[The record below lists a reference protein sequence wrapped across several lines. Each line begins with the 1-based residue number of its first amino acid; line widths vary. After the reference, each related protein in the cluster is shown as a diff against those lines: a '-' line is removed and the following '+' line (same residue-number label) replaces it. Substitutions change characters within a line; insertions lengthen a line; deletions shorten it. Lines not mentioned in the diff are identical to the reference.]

1 MNQTT
6 INFLKNKEG
15 KYLNF
20 KDINSIYYTDS
31 FVQATPI
38 PNMKDAIKLASHFN
52 LEIKSVDLELFKKEY
67 SLVVSRILIIG
78 DMFLNELKR
87 WNNEIPILKVNK
99 HTRNAVQNALGK
111 LKDFH
116 KLSDDVAKNGTD
128 ELFFEASGDFEEMIR
143 ELSFALDNNT
153 MKDVIKKIKG
163 RSKKTA

>member
-1 MNQTT
+1 MNQTS
-6 INFLKNKEG
+6 INFLKNEEG

-20 KDINSIYYTDS
+20 KDMQKTYYVDS
-31 FVQATPI
+31 FINATPI
-38 PNMKDAIKLASHFN
+38 PNMKDAIKLASYFN
-52 LEIKSVDLELFKKEY
+52 TEIKSVDLELFKKEY
-67 SLVVSRILIIG
+67 SLVVSRILIVG

-116 KLSDDVAKNGTD
+116 KLSNDVAKNGTE

-153 MKDVIKKIKG
+153 MKDVIKKIKAKG
-163 RSKKTA
+163 KKTS